1 MALVLVDGWVTDIGY
16 TSEAV
21 PQGAIVKSGPY
32 APTYLNDV
40 AGVWQLTPP
49 SKVPLGKRVG
59 INVLGQNIGDLPQL
73 MQIEVTIAHPN
84 GNAAATRTEVGTINP
99 SDYLGSGDVEAVVT
113 QYGTYKAVIA
123 LYADLA

>member
-16 TSEAV
+16 TVEAV

-40 AGVWQLTPP
+40 AGMWQLTPP
-49 SKVPLGKRVG
+49 SRVPLGKRVG
-59 INVLGQNIGDLPQL
+59 INVLGRNIGDLPQF
-73 MQIEVTIAHPN
+73 MQIHVTIAHPD
-84 GNAAATRTEVGTINP
+84 GSAAASRTEIGTRDP
-99 SDYLGSGDVEAVVT
+99 GDFLGSGDVEAIVT
-113 QYGTYKAVIA
+113 QYGTYKAVVA